1 MAEKKL
7 YIGGLSYG
15 TSENALK
22 EGFAQAG
29 NVVSAKI
36 IIDKMT
42 GRSKGFGFVEFATSE
57 EAAKAIE
64 MFNNKDFDGRNIKV
78 SEARP
83 QENKPRSGG
92 FHRDGGNKSW

>member
-1 MAEKKL
+1 MGEKKL

-22 EGFAQAG
+22 EGFAPAG
-29 NVVSAKI
+29 NVVSAKVI
-36 IIDKMT
+36 MDKMT
-42 GRSKGFGFVEFATSE
+42 GRSKGFGFVEFATPE

-64 MFNNKDFDGRNIKV
+64 MFNEKEFDGRRIKV

-92 FHRDGGNKSW
+92 FNRDGGNRSW